1 MQTTWTFQESGA
13 VLTDRGIAE
22 RRKMNI
28 QGIDYTSCYINPN
41 TRQLTSNRNNT
52 ALKDPAASEFMF
64 DKLRPVKDI
73 VEALKTPLNLADE
86 TFIDKVNNELY
97 IAEGSH
103 FTFEGGFVYTVL
115 EKGITCGYG
124 TQEEWTGEV
133 PLPGDASNEK
143 LNREAQEMA
152 GAIVSLL
159 RDATGTIDES
169 MMGEKKHAQ
178 FHKDV
183 CKVLEYFGLDPSR
196 DFSING
202 VKYTRNENGYFK
214 SEISYAAQEAYEILK
229 NNNRSY
235 ALADEST
242 KNRVHYMSDYYL
254 ASAPEEVRTA
264 WQETLE
270 ETGINPFQSGYVST
284 LQQLATEQ
292 DFATGGNDQ
301 LFGDSIES
309 SIEAIDKI
317 LERIA
322 NPKTSEKEDYVSSM
336 VDPEQE
342 IEFFMTLRKK
352 LVSGSVSN
360 SDNVEQTDGVDK
372 QTGNSNS
379 GIIGLTMIPYNN
391 NTSYGV
397 VAKYAE
403 ESTAENPVIEVT
415 SNYGGE
421 KVVYKVNINEVDPT
435 NATMMEMFALFSYA
449 DDQGLSTPTSS
460 FASFQELKVY
470 AMNAAQNGYCSE
482 ITGFDDFTNLK
493 MDWTSVLD
501 SIGLD
506 YMESGV
512 SEQYESTQ
520 ALLRFLHSHIEEMQ
534 ANIEAGNVDNEPV
547 FQIGGKAYTQE
558 EWDKLLEYV
567 DEVEEETQEAM
578 EVEQAMKKAAE
589 ETGYDEEGQ
598 LDYLSQAFIK
608 KVENLVNGVENPS
621 DIFGSTIESALQ
633 VAQELLYEL
642 ENPLTPASAR
652 GENAEMYMEQEKAYY
667 RALIER
673 LEAM

>member
-1 MQTTWTFQESGA
+1 MDINTT
-13 VLTDRGIAE
+13 
-22 RRKMNI
+22 
-28 QGIDYTSCYINPN
+28 TSYYINPN

-73 VEALKTPLNLADE
+73 VEALKTPLNLAEE
-86 TFIDKVNNELY
+86 TYIDKANNELY

-115 EKGITCGYG
+115 EKGITSGYG
-124 TQEEWTGEV
+124 TPEEWAGIV
-133 PLPGDASNEK
+133 PSPGDVSNET
-143 LNREAQEMA
+143 LNRAAQEMA
-152 GAIVSLL
+152 GAIVRLL

-169 MMGEKKHAQ
+169 MLGQKQHVQ
-178 FHKDV
+178 FHQNV
-183 CKVLEYFGLDPSR
+183 CKVLEYFGLDSSR

-202 VKYTRNENGYFK
+202 VKYTRDEDGYFR
-214 SEISYAAQEAYEILK
+214 SEISYAAQEAYEILR

-254 ASAPEEVRTA
+254 ASAPEEVRKA

-301 LFGDSIES
+301 IFGDTIES

-322 NPKTSEKEDYVSSM
+322 NPKNSEKEDYVSSM
-336 VDPEQE
+336 VPPEQE
-342 IEFFMTLRKK
+342 IEFFTTLRNK
-352 LVSGSVSN
+352 L
-360 SDNVEQTDGVDK
+360 
-372 QTGNSNS
+372 TG
-379 GIIGLTMIPYNN
+379 
-391 NTSYGV
+391 
-397 VAKYAE
+397 
-403 ESTAENPVIEVT
+403 ESE
-415 SNYGGE
+415 
-421 KVVYKVNINEVDPT
+421 T
-435 NATMMEMFALFSYA
+435 NM
-449 DDQGLSTPTSS
+449 D
-460 FASFQELKVY
+460 
-470 AMNAAQNGYCSE
+470 SE
-482 ITGFDDFTNLK
+482 D
-493 MDWTSVLD
+493 VL
-501 SIGLD
+501 
-506 YMESGV
+506 
-512 SEQYESTQ
+512 
-520 ALLRFLHSHIEEMQ
+520 HNKIEEMQ

-558 EWDKLLEYV
+558 EWEKLLEYV

-578 EVEQAMKKAAE
+578 EVEQAMKEAAE

-598 LDYLSQAFIK
+598 MDYLSQAFIK

-633 VAQELLYEL
+633 AAQELLYEL
-642 ENPLTPASAR
+642 ENPLTLASAR
-652 GENAEMYMEQEKAYY
+652 GENAELYMEQEKEFY
-667 RALIER
+667 RALIQK
-673 LEAM
+673 LESR